1 MVRRVLF
8 KKAASD
14 LSSYADLLNTTA
26 GSHGVFISPILSL
39 KWSPI
44 CDNEK
49 CPVLRDQPSL
59 TTNMFSH
66 ILSLCSDSEAPEVWQ
81 CCLLLC
87 WAEDAA
93 VGLTLLSVEC
103 RSGSTRSTRSWD
115 LHGAAD
121 QGWAAQLGQW
131 NQEGLGLS
139 AWNPTTAPRAKP
151 LWQPRAP
158 LMGKHPR
165 MAAWP
170 HGSFKGTSWRRCRS
184 SPEHPGSACCTA
196 GEAGHS
202 AGCTCCWGAVQQAV
216 CAGVWSPIA
225 TKPQLRSWQ
234 AGITRFWTEGS
245 RKNRQPFG

>member
-1 MVRRVLF
+1 MSCIERSAFSYYKHVFTYFESLF
-8 KKAASD
+8 W
-14 LSSYADLLNTTA
+14 L
-26 GSHGVFISPILSL
+26 
-39 KWSPI
+39 WSPWGVA
-44 CDNEK
+44 
-49 CPVLRDQPSL
+49 VLPPAL
-59 TTNMFSH
+59 
-66 ILSLCSDSEAPEVWQ
+66 LSRG
-81 CCLLLC
+81 CCC
-87 WAEDAA
+87 GPHA
-93 VGLTLLSVEC
+93 LSVEC

-121 QGWAAQLGQW
+121 QGWVAQLGQW

-139 AWNPTTAPRAKP
+139 AWNPTTAPWAKP

-158 LMGKHPR
+158 LMGRHPR

-225 TKPQLRSWQ
+225 TKPQLSQ
-234 AGITRFWTEGS
+234 ILAGWYHQILDRGQQEEQTALWIRNFLESKDVATSPNSLGIFLIVSIFFPKVQLKIVE
-245 RKNRQPFG
+245 R